1 MDALVMMAREA
12 HRNAMENVRLAGHY
26 RAQRDRAICEL
37 YASGDYSYTT
47 LAKQVGI
54 NRELVV
60 KIVQCGRGTAAG

>member
-1 MDALVMMAREA
+1 MQPLVMMAREA

-26 RAQRDRAICEL
+26 RGQRDRAIREL
-37 YASGDYSYTT
+37 YATGEFSYTT
-47 LAKQVGI
+47 LARQVGI